1 MTTVTTPAVQL
12 TASQA
17 AEVQAILH
25 RHLPQVQA
33 WVFGSRATG
42 RARPFSDLDILLT
55 EPPNLTWD
63 EPPNLT
69 WDQRAQL
76 RDAFE
81 ASELPFKV
89 DLLEAGQLSGTFIE
103 RVRAEMQPL
112 TADRSSA

>member
-1 MTTVTTPAVQL
+1 MTVTTTPAIQL
-12 TASQA
+12 TAAQV

-25 RHLPQVQA
+25 RHLPLVQA

-42 RARPFSDLDILLT
+42 RARPFSDLDILVT
-55 EPPNLTWD
+55 

-81 ASELPFKV
+81 ASELPFRV
-89 DLLEAGQLSGTFIE
+89 DVLEAGQLSGTFIE

-112 TADRSSA
+112 TADRAAQLETKAG

>member
-1 MTTVTTPAVQL
+1 MTTATTPAVQL

-55 EPPNLTWD
+55 EPPNLTW
-63 EPPNLT
+63 N
-69 WDQRAQL
+69 QRAQL

-89 DLLEAGQLSGTFIE
+89 DLLEARQLKGEFAE
-103 RVRAEMQPL
+103 RVKAEMRPL
-112 TADRSSA
+112 TTACLAD